1 MTNKEAAERIKDIFG
16 ENPESCILE
25 TFIDENDVDAV
36 KHAIKALETLDS
48 IKFNVYAMNELL
60 KEGGSNENS

>member
-1 MTNKEAAERIKDIFG
+1 MTNKEAAERIKGIFG
-16 ENPESCILE
+16 ENPEPCILE

-48 IKFNVYAMNELL
+48 IKFNVYATNELL
-60 KEGGSNENS
+60 RENEQ

>member
-1 MTNKEAAERIKDIFG
+1 MTNKEAAKRIKDIFG
-16 ENPESCILE
+16 KNPESGILE
-25 TFIDENDVDAV
+25 TFIDENDIDAV

-60 KEGGSNENS
+60 KEGTE